1 MTPLPS
7 HDASY
12 SEDTLVER
20 PTIALLDSMQWKT
33 ANLYHETFGKSGS
46 EGRETDH
53 EVILTRRLR
62 VALEKL
68 NKGLPDDAYTQAI
81 DELTRDR
88 SAMSKEAANREV
100 YKLLKDGIPVK
111 LRDEHGG
118 QIDEILKVI
127 DWREPENN
135 AFFLAS
141 QFWVSG
147 DMYRRRC
154 DLVGF
159 VNGIPLVFIE
169 LKATHKALKNAYD
182 QNLRDY
188 RVAIPQLF
196 VYNALLI
203 ISNGSQTL
211 LGSISATWEHFFEW
225 KRINDEGER
234 GVVSLET
241 VIRGTCDKTRLLD
254 LVENFAVFEE
264 ARGGLIKKVG
274 KNHQYLGVNRAIEA
288 VKTLRTN
295 QGRLGVFWHT
305 QGSGKSLSMAFFT
318 QKILRTLPGNWTFLV
333 VTDRDELDGQIYKT
347 FTAVGAVT
355 EMEAQA
361 SNSANLKQLLQ
372 EDHRYIFTLIQKF
385 RTTDGAPYPKLSDRS
400 DIIVITD
407 EAHRSQ
413 YDVFALNM
421 RNALPNAAFI
431 GFTGTPLMAGEEKTR
446 EVFGEYVSV
455 YNFAQS
461 IEDGATVP
469 LYYEN
474 RIPELQLTN
483 QELNADMERLLEDA
497 ELDEEQEKKLEREF
511 AREYHLITRDDRL
524 EKIAE
529 DLVTHFLGR
538 GHKGK
543 AMMICIDKATAVRMY
558 DKVKAYWAAH
568 LLELKAKLPSTKES
582 ERGPL
587 KAMIAEMEKTDM
599 AVVVSQAQN
608 EIADMAAKGL
618 DIAPHR
624 KRMVSENLDEHFKD
638 PDHPLRLVFVCA
650 MWITGFDVP
659 SCSTIYLDKP
669 MRNHTLMQTIARAN
683 RVAPGKS
690 AGLIVDY
697 VGVFRSLQ
705 KALAIYAVPVFEG
718 SSDSQPIKDKAAL
731 VEYLKQVLAETDAYC
746 LERGVAL
753 AAIEAAE
760 GYARIGLLDDAV
772 ESLISSDE
780 EKKRFM
786 QLAGQV
792 AKLYKAILPD
802 TQASVLAPR
811 AVLLSVIAEK
821 IRALTPPADISEV
834 MGEVETLLDASIAT
848 EGYVIRSPSGNYDSS
863 TGLVDLSKIDFE
875 ALQAKFSAGH
885 KRTEAEKLRSLIAQ
899 KLTSMV
905 KVNRSRA
912 DYLERFQK
920 LIDEYNS
927 GSKNIEVFFEELK
940 NFARDLSEEDQRAV
954 AEGLNEEELAI
965 FDLLTRP
972 DPKLTKKEEGEVKKI
987 ARNLLETLR
996 KEKLVLDWR
1005 ARQQSRA
1012 AVRQAIEITLDTL
1025 PEVYTADI
1033 YERKC
1038 DLTYRHVFDSYY
1050 GQGQSVYQRA
1060 AM

>member
-1 MTPLPS
+1 MTPKVSLS
-7 HDASY
+7 ASY
-12 SEDTLVER
+12 SEDALVEQ
-20 PTIALLDSMQWKT
+20 PTTALFDSMQWET

-53 EVILTRRLR
+53 EVILSLRLR
-62 VALEKL
+62 AALEKF
-68 NKGLPDDAYTQAI
+68 NPDLPSDAYTQAI

-88 SAMSKEAANREV
+88 SAMSNVAANREV
-100 YKLLKDGIPVK
+100 YQLLKDGVRVTLP
-111 LRDEHGG
+111 DEHGG
-118 QIDEILKVI
+118 QAVETLRVI

-135 AFFLAS
+135 EFFLAS

-159 VNGIPLVFIE
+159 VNGIPMVFIE
-169 LKATHKALKNAYD
+169 LKAFHKALKNAYD
-182 QNLRDY
+182 NNLRDY
-188 RVAIPQLF
+188 RLTIPQLF
-196 VYNALLI
+196 VYNALII
-203 ISNGSQTL
+203 ISNGSQTR
-211 LGSISATWEHFFEW
+211 LGSISAAWEHFFEW
-225 KRINDEGER
+225 KRINDEGEK

-241 VIRGTCDKTRLLD
+241 AVRGTCDKTRLLD
-254 LVENFAVFEE
+254 LVENFTLFEE
-264 ARGGLIKKVG
+264 ARGGLIKKVA
-274 KNHQYLGVNRAIEA
+274 KNHQYLGVNRSIEA
-288 VKTLRTN
+288 VKALGTN

-318 QKILRTLPGNWTFLV
+318 QKILRTIPGNWTFLV

-355 EMEAQA
+355 ETEVQA
-361 SNSANLKQLLQ
+361 TSGDNLKQLLK
-372 EDHRYIFTLIQKF
+372 EDHRYVFTLIQKF
-385 RTTDGAPYPKLSDRS
+385 RTKDGAAYPMLSDRS

-421 RNALPNAAFI
+421 RKALPNAAFI
-431 GFTGTPLMAGEEKTR
+431 GFTGTPLMVGEEKTR
-446 EVFGEYVSV
+446 EVFGDYVSV

-483 QELNADMERLLEDA
+483 QDLNADMERLLEEA
-497 ELDEEQEKKLEREF
+497 ELDEDQEKKLEREF
-511 AREYHLITRDDRL
+511 AREYHLITREERL

-543 AMMICIDKATAVRMY
+543 AMMVCIDKATAVCMY
-558 DKVKAYWAAH
+558 DKVKACWAAH
-568 LLELKAKLPSTKES
+568 LQELKAKLPTVKES
-582 ERGPL
+582 ERETI
-587 KAMIAEMEKTDM
+587 AATIAEMETTDM
-599 AVVVSQAQN
+599 AVVVSQSQN

-618 DIAPHR
+618 DIVPHR
-624 KRMVSENLDEHFKD
+624 KRMIRENLEEEFKD
-638 PDHPLRLVFVCA
+638 PDNPLRLVFVCA

-659 SCSTIYLDKP
+659 ACSTLYLDKP

-683 RVAPGKS
+683 RVASGKT

-705 KALAIYAVPVFEG
+705 KALAIYAAPALG
-718 SSDSQPIKDKAAL
+718 SSGADMPIKDKSAL
-731 VEYLKQVLAETDAYC
+731 VEHLKHILAEGEAYC
-746 LERGVAL
+746 ETRQVRL
-753 AAIEAAE
+753 ADILASS
-760 GYARIGLLDDAV
+760 GFARIGLLDDAV
-772 ESLISSDE
+772 EALIKSE
-780 EKKRFM
+780 QEKKQFM
-786 QLAGQV
+786 RLASLV
-792 AKLYKAILPD
+792 ARLYKAILPD
-802 TQASVLAPR
+802 ANASEFAPR
-811 AVLLSVIAEK
+811 VVLLSIIAEK
-821 IRALTPPADISEV
+821 IKALTPAADISGV
-834 MGEVETLLDASIAT
+834 MSDVEALLDESIAT
-848 EGYVIRSPSGNYDSS
+848 EGYIIHEPHGQYH
-863 TGLVDLSKIDFE
+863 TGLVDLSKIDFK
-875 ALQAKFSAGH
+875 ALSTKFVAGH
-885 KRTEAEKLRSLIAQ
+885 KRTEAEKLRSLIAN
-899 KLTSMV
+899 KLTCMV
-905 KVNRSRA
+905 KLNRSRA

-940 NFARDLSEEDQRAV
+940 KFARDLSEEDKRAV

-965 FDLLTRP
+965 FDILTRP
-972 DPKLTKKEEGEVKKI
+972 DPTLTKKEEAEVKKV
-987 ARNLLETLR
+987 ARTLLETLKR
-996 KEKLVLDWR
+996 EKLVLDWR
-1005 ARQQSRA
+1005 VRQQSRA

-1025 PEVYTADI
+1025 PEVYTGDI

-1038 DLTYRHVFDSYY
+1038 DLTYHHIYDCYC
-1050 GQGQSVYQRA
+1050 GQGQSVYQQVAR
-1060 AM
+1060 